1 MINLAAHVQDLSP
14 SQKSFYLIK
23 NFNSCIDNTD
33 LSPAVFHNRNCIP
46 PKHPFFACM
55 MSAFMSSYNGCLV
68 STTLEEAQTILK
80 ICSKADRYL
89 YLWDFEWLEKPVH
102 FDKAMDVLRDDKL
115 KLIARSH
122 EHAKHIRDFC
132 NKEVV
137 AIVDNWNIDQLLEI
151 VNG

>member
-1 MINLAAHVQDLSP
+1 
-14 SQKSFYLIK
+14 
-23 NFNSCIDNTD
+23 
-33 LSPAVFHNRNCIP
+33 
-46 PKHPFFACM
+46 M